1 MSAASRPAAKI
12 SPDSAGPTLRD
23 LARQLGVSRT
33 TVSLALNHHP
43 RIPAA
48 TQQRV
53 RAAAAQLGYR
63 PDPKVA
69 RLMAY
74 LRLRRR
80 SPARE
85 VIALINAFSQ
95 RTPWRTNTHLRAMR
109 DAILARAAE
118 VGFAVED
125 FWLGEPG
132 MTAPRLSGI
141 LAARGIAGV
150 VLLPFP
156 QYTAGIELDWPEFAC
171 SAIGH
176 SVAEPLHRVCPHQYR
191 DLNAALGAV
200 RKLGYRRPGLVLN
213 PDLDRRVE
221 HYYLAAYLYDQYSQS
236 AGPALA
242 PLLFTDGEAQFI
254 DWFER
259 NRPDVLLLSQPP
271 PARADVQA
279 WLRAKRR
286 RCPRDYG
293 LALLDLP
300 LDDAHTSGIRQAYG
314 AVAAAAIDVV
324 AGQISRGERGR
335 RARPQIIKIE
345 GEWRAGNTTR
355 RQD

>member
-1 MSAASRPAAKI
+1 MPAAWRPPSKSAPG
-12 SPDSAGPTLRD
+12 SPGPTLRD

-43 RIPAA
+43 RIPVA

-53 RAAAAQLGYR
+53 CAGAAQLGYR
-63 PDPKVA
+63 PDPKVS

-85 VIALINAFSQ
+85 VIALINAFPQ

-109 DAILARAAE
+109 DAVLARAAE
-118 VGFAVED
+118 VGFALED

-141 LAARGIAGV
+141 LTARGITGI

-156 QYTAGIELDWPEFAC
+156 QYTNTIELDWPEFAC
-171 SAIGH
+171 GAIGH

-191 DLNAALGAV
+191 DLNTALHAV
-200 RKLGYRRPGLVLN
+200 RALGYRRPGLVLN

-221 HYYLAAYLYDQYSQS
+221 HYYLAAYLYDQYSKPGS
-236 AGPALA
+236 DALA
-242 PLLFTDGEAQFI
+242 PLLFTDGEAQFLE
-254 DWFER
+254 WFDR

-279 WLRAKRR
+279 WLGAKRL

-314 AVAAAAIDVV
+314 AVAAAALDVV

-335 RARPQIIKIE
+335 RARPQITKIE

-355 RQD
+355 RQR

>member
-1 MSAASRPAAKI
+1 MCAAPRLPASAG
-12 SPDSAGPTLRD
+12 SALPGPTLRD

-33 TVSLALNHHP
+33 TVSLALNHHR

-48 TQQRV
+48 TQQRIC
-53 RAAAAQLGYR
+53 AAAAQLGYR
-63 PDPKVA
+63 PDPKVS

-80 SPARE
+80 SPERE
-85 VIALINAFSQ
+85 VIAVINAFPT
-95 RTPWRTNTHLRAMR
+95 REPWRTNTHLRTMR
-109 DAILARAAE
+109 DSLCARALD

-132 MTAPRLSGI
+132 MTALRLGGI
-141 LAARGIAGV
+141 LRARGIAGL

-156 QYTAGIELDWPEFAC
+156 QFTESLDFSWPDFAC
-171 SAIGH
+171 TAIGH
-176 SVAEPLHRVCPHQYR
+176 SVADPLHRICPHQYR
-191 DLNAALGAV
+191 DLNTALRAL
-200 RKLGYRRPGLVLN
+200 RALGYRRPGLVLN

-221 HYYLAAYLYDQYSQS
+221 HYYMASYLYDQYSQ
-236 AGPALA
+236 PRRERLA
-242 PLLFTDGEAQFI
+242 PLLFTEGREQFLR
-254 DWFER
+254 WFER
-259 NRPDVLLLSQPP
+259 QRPDVLLLSQPP

-279 WLRAKRR
+279 WLARLGR

-300 LDDAHTSGIRQAYG
+300 HDDTATSGIRQAYG

-324 AGQISRGERGR
+324 VGQLSRGERGL
-335 RARPQIIKIE
+335 RALPQITKIE
-345 GEWRAGNTTR
+345 GEWRAGRTTR
-355 RQD
+355 QQ

>member
-1 MSAASRPAAKI
+1 MASAARQPVKTPA
-12 SPDSAGPTLRD
+12 STPGPTLRD
-23 LARQLGVSRT
+23 LARRLGVSRT
-33 TVSLALNHHP
+33 TVSLALNHHS
-43 RIPAA
+43 RIPVA
-48 TQQRV
+48 TQQKV
-53 RAAAAQLGYR
+53 CATAAELGYR
-63 PDPKVA
+63 PDPKVS

-85 VIALINAFSQ
+85 VIALINAFPQ
-95 RTPWRTNTHLRAMR
+95 RQPWRTNTHLRAMR
-109 DAILARAAE
+109 DATIARAAE
-118 VGFAVED
+118 VGFAIED

-132 MTAPRLSGI
+132 MTAPRLSDI
-141 LAARGIAGV
+141 LTARGIAGV

-156 QYTAGIELDWPEFAC
+156 QYTEAVELNWSEFAC
-171 SAIGH
+171 GAIGH

-191 DLNAALGAV
+191 DLNTALHAV
-200 RKLGYRRPGLVLN
+200 RALGYRRPGLVLN

-236 AGPALA
+236 GLDPLA
-242 PLLFTDGEAQFI
+242 PLLFTAGEAQFLA
-254 DWFER
+254 WFAHH
-259 NRPDVLLLSQPP
+259 RPDVLLLSQPP

-279 WLRAKRR
+279 WLGAKRL

-300 LDDAHTSGIRQAYG
+300 LDDASTSGIRQAYG

-324 AGQISRGERGR
+324 VGQISRGERGR
-335 RARPQIIKIE
+335 RARPQITKIE
-345 GEWRAGNTTR
+345 GDWRAGNTTR
-355 RQD
+355 RQR